1 MTNPSTATM
10 RRQADGAARPR
21 VLLLLPDLAAAR
33 MPAIRTEIAS
43 FTDDYE
49 VAVLTLCDGEPQTE
63 AGQAAQHARIVA
75 GIEAFRPDVL
85 HAHGL
90 TALGQVARLAKAT
103 GLPFTIRAH
112 ARDSAPLRPRRVG
125 ERLVRL
131 LRREPIMA
139 PSALGHSA
147 RKAMASEWCLGV
159 LTLPF
164 ARPWLVR
171 AGLPEAKLVDC
182 HPCVNV
188 AAFHDRSPNGDGVL
202 HIAAAEA
209 PALPRRG
216 APAIL
221 RLAAKV
227 PDRPF
232 SLHAAPALADALRA
246 RDALMG
252 TGAAII
258 GRADPA
264 PTVEEYKRHR
274 WLVLTAD
281 AQGDLAD
288 WPLAIAEAQ
297 AAGVGVC
304 MPMLHPDLAAYVGAG
319 AGILYETIDELPAIV
334 SAPVPEEMR
343 ERGFV
348 QAMKADMAGHRHR
361 LTDMWHKALGSRR
374 ADPALRTG
382 PAAVPARLA
391 QPAPAPGASAPA
403 STASA

>member
-1 MTNPSTATM
+1 MTNPSTATL
-10 RRQADGAARPR
+10 RREADGAARPR
-21 VLLLLPDLAAAR
+21 VLVLLPDLAAAR

-43 FTDDYE
+43 FAEDHE
-49 VAVLTLCDGEPQTE
+49 VAVLTLCDGEPKTE
-63 AGQAAQHARIVA
+63 AGHEAQHARIIA

-85 HAHGL
+85 HVHGL

-112 ARDSAPLRPRRVG
+112 ARDSAPLRPRRLG

-131 LRREPIMA
+131 LRREPSSLSGA
-139 PSALGHSA
+139 FGHNF
-147 RKAMASEWCLGV
+147 RQAMASERCLGV

-202 HIAAAEA
+202 HIAAEA
-209 PALPRRG
+209 PALPKRG
-216 APAIL
+216 VPAIL

-232 SLHAAPALADALRA
+232 SLHATPALADALRA
-246 RDALMG
+246 RDALIG

-264 PTVEEYKRHR
+264 PTVAEYKRHR

-281 AQGDLAD
+281 AQGSLAD

-343 ERGFV
+343 ERGFL
-348 QAMKADMAGHRHR
+348 QAMKSDIASHRHR
-361 LTDMWHKALGSRR
+361 LTDLWDKVLCSRR
-374 ADPALRTG
+374 PDPALRTG

-391 QPAPAPGASAPA
+391 QPAPAAGAAAPA
-403 STASA
+403 PTASA